1 MPMDKKTTRILF
13 SIDKKVASQDALA
26 AAIYLSKKS
35 NLSLTYVETSD
46 SWDITNGQDLL
57 GFQTEFKR
65 KNFKDLEYIK
75 QEGPFWKT
83 LAKVAQEQDC
93 NMVVAG
99 AEVVKSGLF
108 GGGMSDTVDAFNSA
122 ILYLNNNTKWI
133 EPKVILMPLD
143 GNSET
148 RQKFY
153 RVSEWA
159 QITRSKIHVLGVS
172 HPSDKE
178 DERYVHT
185 YSLQGQTYME
195 ERKIKTTL
203 EEVSSKDCAS
213 VILERAQSIDPCWVS
228 AVSNTEGVFKTSA
241 FQKVCEKSNVPVLI
255 MPFKEISGMG
265 GVGY

>member
-13 SIDKKVASQDALA
+13 SIDNKVANQDALD

-35 NLSLTYVETSD
+35 NLTLTYLETSD
-46 SWDITNGQDLL
+46 SKDITNGQDLL

-65 KNFKDLEYIK
+65 KYFKDLEYIK
-75 QEGPFWKT
+75 QAGPFWKT
-83 LAKVAQEQDC
+83 LATVAQERDG
-93 NMVVAG
+93 NMVVVG

-122 ILYLNNNTKWI
+122 ILYLNNTTKWV

-153 RVSEWA
+153 RISEWA
-159 QITRSKIHVLGVS
+159 QFTRSSIHVLGVS

-178 DERYVHT
+178 DQRYVHT
-185 YSLQGQTYME
+185 YSLQGQAYME
-195 ERKIKTTL
+195 ERRIKTAL
-203 EEVSSKDCAS
+203 EEVHSKDCTA
-213 VILERAQSIDPCWVS
+213 VILERTQSSSPCWVS

-241 FQKVCEKSNVPVLI
+241 FQKVCEKSQVPILI
-255 MPFKEISGMG
+255 VPFKEISGMG